1 MQNDE
6 IKRILC
12 ALRMGLTLVKLTNNY
27 CIKATAN
34 SKMTTSFKTVNLSE
48 LNLDMKTMQKM
59 IFIYNCLEK
68 GWSVKKRDSR
78 YIFQKNHEGKK
89 EVFMEDYLDKFISE
103 NLSL

>member
-1 MQNDE
+1 M
-6 IKRILC
+6 
-12 ALRMGLTLVKLTNNY
+12 
-27 CIKATAN
+27 CIMA
-34 SKMTTSFKTVNLSE
+34 SKTVNLSD

-68 GWSVKKRDSR
+68 GWTAKKRDGR
-78 YIFQKNHEGKK
+78 YIFQKNHEGKR

>member
-1 MQNDE
+1 
-6 IKRILC
+6 
-12 ALRMGLTLVKLTNNY
+12 MGLSLFKFTNNY
-27 CIKATAN
+27 CIKAIEFQM
-34 SKMTTSFKTVNLSE
+34 SSTTFKTVNLSE

>member
-1 MQNDE
+1 MMKLNA
-6 IKRILC
+6 LC
-12 ALRMGLTLVKLTNNY
+12 ALHMGLFLVKFTNNY
-27 CIKATAN
+27 CIKAIEFQM
-34 SKMTTSFKTVNLSE
+34 SSSFKTVNLSE

-59 IFIYNCLEK
+59 IFIHNCLEK
-68 GWSVKKRDSR
+68 GWTVKKRDGR